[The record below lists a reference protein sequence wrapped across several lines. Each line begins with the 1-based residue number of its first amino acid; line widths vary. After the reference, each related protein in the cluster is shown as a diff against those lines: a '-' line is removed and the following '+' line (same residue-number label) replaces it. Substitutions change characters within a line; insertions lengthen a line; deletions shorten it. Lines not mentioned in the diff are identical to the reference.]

1 MIRRPPRSTRTD
13 TLFPY
18 TTLFR
23 SPRGGRRDPRPLP
36 DPRRRAPTRWGAGSR
51 RRPPWRG
58 ARRGWEVGPSP
69 WTVAVRLTGAGSRL
83 AQRPLGRVDADG
95 LPRALHRRQIGRAH
109 V

>member
-1 MIRRPPRSTRTD
+1 MRLPPRSTRTD

-18 TTLFR
+18 TTLLR
-23 SPRGGRRDPRPLP
+23 STRG
-36 DPRRRAPTRWGAGSR
+36 GAGSR

-58 ARRGWEVGPSP
+58 ERRGWEVGPSP

-95 LPRALHRRQIGRAH
+95 LPRALHRRRRRAGDPLRQIGRAH